1 MEKID
6 NQFLS
11 DCSHENWLLHRHRVV
26 TSDFVPLKERTE
38 LFVEVYSILSEM
50 RARVW
55 ITGGTLL
62 GAVREGDFIIDDD
75 DIDMDMLEEEFRIIM
90 YKMKLEL
97 IEAGYVVRLKDEANP
112 KMSMYKSGFKLSIGA
127 LKASGKWLTRPI
139 QKYPRHL
146 FSEEKYMNFKGI
158 KCLVPYPPEDYLE
171 HVYGANWT
179 VPINSDDLTDI
190 LSVKSFNFRSK
201 VSYFLAFK
209 ILIKRFKQIFL

>member
-11 DCSHENWLLHRHRVV
+11 DCSHKNWLLHRHIVL

-75 DIDMDMLEEEFRIIM
+75 DIDMDMLEEEFRIVM
-90 YKMKLEL
+90 YKIKLEL
-97 IEAGYVVRLKDEANP
+97 IKAGYVVRLNDEANP

-146 FSEEKYMNFKGI
+146 FSEEKYMNFRNKMLSSI
-158 KCLVPYPPEDYLE
+158 PTRRLSRTCVRRKLDC
-171 HVYGANWT
+171 AN
-179 VPINSDDLTDI
+179 
-190 LSVKSFNFRSK
+190 
-201 VSYFLAFK
+201 
-209 ILIKRFKQIFL
+209 